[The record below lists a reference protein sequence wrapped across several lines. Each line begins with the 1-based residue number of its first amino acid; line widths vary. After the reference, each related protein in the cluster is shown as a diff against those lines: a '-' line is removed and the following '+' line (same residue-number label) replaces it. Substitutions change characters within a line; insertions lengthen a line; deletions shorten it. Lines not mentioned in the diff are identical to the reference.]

1 MRRKS
6 HFIFDSIWVIC
17 PVVLFLKIETVAI
30 YHFYVIL

>member
-1 MRRKS
+1 MRSKL

-17 PVVLFLKIETVAI
+17 QAVLFLKIETVAI

>member
-1 MRRKS
+1 MRRKL

-17 PVVLFLKIETVAI
+17 PAVLFLKIETVAI